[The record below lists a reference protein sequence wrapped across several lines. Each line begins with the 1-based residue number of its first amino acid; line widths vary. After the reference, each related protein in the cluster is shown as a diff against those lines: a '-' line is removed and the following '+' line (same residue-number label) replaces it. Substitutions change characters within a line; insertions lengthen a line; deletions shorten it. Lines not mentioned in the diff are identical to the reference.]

1 MYVHIVS
8 FQVRKGEEITFVE
21 LQKFEENIEAKPAG
35 LDHYHIYKDRNNVGQ
50 YYLIEYWN
58 TKEDREN
65 LEKTEGYK
73 KFHELRKLALET
85 KCETIEC
92 DMEV

>member
-8 FQVRKGEEITFVE
+8 FQVKKGEEITFVE
-21 LQKFEENIEAKPAG
+21 LQKFEEDIEAKPAG
-35 LDHYHIYKDRNNVGQ
+35 LDHYHIYKDRNNPGM

-58 TKEDREN
+58 KKEDRDKLEN
-65 LEKTEGYK
+65 TEGHK

-85 KCETIEC
+85 KCEVIEC